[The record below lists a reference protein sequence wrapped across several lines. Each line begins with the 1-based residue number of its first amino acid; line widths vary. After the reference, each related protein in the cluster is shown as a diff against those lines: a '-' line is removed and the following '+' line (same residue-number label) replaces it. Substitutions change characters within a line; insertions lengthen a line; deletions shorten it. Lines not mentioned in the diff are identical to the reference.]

1 MRYFQ
6 NVKYYFAIFSEK
18 AKECDTMTL
27 KDRIKELCNKK
38 GVSMNK
44 VEIDLGFGT
53 GYISKLKESNSNSG
67 KLQKIADYFGVS
79 VDYLMSGKE
88 HEFTIEMADTDSQL
102 IFMEKKIKE
111 YALKLSK
118 LSEDDKT
125 QIMNMIDRL
134 GK

>member
-1 MRYFQ
+1 MS
-6 NVKYYFAIFSEK
+6 I
-18 AKECDTMTL
+18 
-27 KDRIKELCNKK
+27 KDRIKTLCEKKKISVNKL
-38 GVSMNK
+38 
-44 VEIDLGFGT
+44 ETELGFGT
-53 GYISKLKESNSNSG
+53 GYVSKLDKSTPNTA
-67 KLQKIADYFGVS
+67 KIQKIADYFDVS
-79 VDYLMSGKE
+79 VDYLVTGKE
-88 HEFTIEMADTDSQL
+88 HEFTIEMADKDSQL

>member
-1 MRYFQ
+1 M
-6 NVKYYFAIFSEK
+6 YYENFK
-18 AKECDTMTL
+18 K
-27 KDRIKELCNKK
+27 LCESK
-38 GVSMNK
+38 GVKPADVSK
-44 VEIDLGFGT
+44 AT
-53 GYISKLKESNSNSG
+53 GIATATLSNWKNG
-67 KLQKIADYFGVS
+67 VYVPKQDKLQLVADYFNVS
-79 VDYLMSGKE
+79 IDYLLTGKE